1 MSTNA
6 QTDTTTRLLYFFDP
20 LCGWCYGFSPVIRSL
35 AAQQDTLPV
44 EVMCG
49 GMITGEREGPLGKQ
63 MADYILGVVPRL
75 EGMTGVKFGEKYLDM
90 IRDGSHY
97 NSSVKPSIAV
107 VIMKELHPDR
117 ALLFAADLQKISF
130 SEGFDFN
137 EDSTYREMA
146 QRYALD
152 VKDFMRRMA
161 DPVYKAKAE
170 SEFDLTKRFG
180 ITGFPCVVAQ
190 HKGQFFMVSSGFT
203 PENELKAT
211 LQRIMAE

>member
-1 MSTNA
+1 MTTLS

-35 AAQQDTLPV
+35 ATQQDTLPV
-44 EVMCG
+44 EVVCG

-97 NSSVKPSIAV
+97 NSSVKPSVAV
-107 VIMKELHPDR
+107 VIMKELHPEN
-117 ALLFAADLQKISF
+117 ALLFAADFQKISF

-137 EDSTYREMA
+137 EDSTYRELA
-146 QRYALD
+146 SRYALD
-152 VKDFMRRMA
+152 ADDFMHRMGDA
-161 DPVYKAKAE
+161 QYRAKAE
-170 SEFDLTKRFG
+170 AEFDLTKRFG
-180 ITGFPCVVAQ
+180 VSGFPCVVAR
-190 HKGQFFMVSSGFT
+190 HKEQYFMVSSGYT
-203 PENELKAT
+203 SEEELKAT
-211 LQRIMAE
+211 LQRILTE